1 MIIRRVEVQNFR
13 KLVEPVTIENLSDG
27 LNIVVGDNEEG
38 KSTML
43 QAIRSC
49 FFDKHNMTGE
59 RAQSFQPYNSS
70 VQPEVRVDFELNGKR
85 YKLFKAFCHKP
96 QAELITP
103 SGRLV
108 DAAAEEELGKLL
120 RFTTPQRAPR
130 VNAGHEHEGIFG
142 MFWVE
147 QGKSFDGV
155 NPTADGRNSI
165 HQALQHEVGD
175 VLGGKRGQKLLG
187 EVSKRRNEVL
197 TATGRPKG
205 EYANASDVQLKIQG
219 ELTKVQEALN
229 AYERKLE
236 DLERCRTRQKR
247 YESDRVAEH
256 AEERLRLAREAAA
269 GVAALRHTLEQS
281 EATLATSRAEHDLAA
296 NRSEQRARLIEDVE
310 QRKVTLAKLKG
321 GWETKQ
327 KLLGEVLGRVT
338 RDERDLAR
346 AVQALELADAALAA
360 ATAAEQLARV
370 QAEMEKLLRQENSAL
385 QAKSKAENALENAG
399 AIGIEKKDITR
410 LNRLQEAVT
419 KAQAELN
426 ALATNVRVD
435 LEPGVKARIGRT
447 VVVSGTEHRI
457 TETAVIDIAKS
468 AKVTIVPGGEI
479 GNPRAELTKAQE
491 RLKSE
496 LTQLGAASSADAD
509 SRWEERQNLL
519 NQAQKYQDIVQAHA
533 PDGLDVLQTAIAELR
548 GDVQRLT
555 QQVGSEPTLPKDAIA
570 TLQEAQRV
578 RDSNEQERKAAEK
591 RAGTARGEFG
601 TAKSEEAG
609 TKASYDSEAQHVH
622 ELEQRLTNERK
633 KVPDNELQKTVLAA
647 AHRVT
652 VAEQTTS
659 AAQSALDEA
668 NPESVDLELSTSED
682 ALNVLNKE
690 IRNLSDRTIGLES
703 ELRAIGA
710 QGLGE
715 RKQQVEGELEAAT
728 ALAASLERQAKTVD
742 LLHSVLIQ
750 AEKAA
755 KETFL
760 RPVTHR
766 IQPYLKLLLPGTELR
781 VSDELDIV
789 GLRRGDVEEEFN
801 SLSLGTR
808 EQVAV
813 LARLAFADLLREN
826 GQPATVLLD
835 DAIVYADDERF
846 RRMLHILRK
855 ASEKTQIIVFTCR
868 EREYEGAGAP
878 IIRLAECRTRAA
890 MSGG

>member
-1 MIIRRVEVQNFR
+1 MIIRRVEVRNFR
-13 KLVEPVTIENLSDG
+13 KLVEPVAIENLSDG
-27 LNIVVGDNEEG
+27 LTIVVGDNEEG

-70 VQPEVRVDFELNGKR
+70 VQPEVRIDFERNGKR

-103 SGRLV
+103 AGRLA

-120 RFTTPQRAPR
+120 RFTPPQRAPR
-130 VNAGHEHEGIFG
+130 TTSGHEHEGIFG

-155 NPTADGRNSI
+155 NATVDGRSSI

-175 VLGGKRGQKLLG
+175 VLGGKRGQKLLA

-205 EYANASDVQLKIQG
+205 EYANALEAQLRIQG
-219 ELTKVQEALN
+219 ELTTLLGALT
-229 AYERKLE
+229 AYERDLE
-236 DLERCRTRQKR
+236 DLERCRARQKR
-247 YESDRVAEH
+247 YEADRAVER
-256 AEERLRLAREAAA
+256 AEERLRSARDAAESV
-269 GVAALRHTLEQS
+269 GALRHTLEQS

-296 NRSEQRARLIEDVE
+296 NRAEQRTRLIDDVE
-310 QRKVTLAKLKG
+310 KRKFKLSDLKASWEAKQR
-321 GWETKQ
+321 
-327 KLLGEVLGRVT
+327 LLDEARGHMT

-346 AVQALELADAALAA
+346 AVQTLERAEAALVV

-370 QAEMEKLLRQENSAL
+370 QSDLNKLLRQENSAL
-385 QAKSKAENALENAG
+385 EAKSKAENAVKSAG

-410 LNRLQEAVT
+410 LKHLQEAVT

-435 LEPGVKARIGRT
+435 LEPGVKARIGRAT
-447 VVVSGTEHRI
+447 VVSGTEHRI
-457 TETAVIDIAKS
+457 TETAVIDIAEC
-468 AKVTIVPGGEI
+468 AKVTVVPGGEI
-479 GNPRAELTKAQE
+479 GNPRAELVKAQE
-491 RLKSE
+491 KLKND
-496 LTQLGAASSADAD
+496 LIQLGVTSSTEAD
-509 SRWEERQNLL
+509 SRWEERQTLL

-548 GDVQRLT
+548 GEVQRLT
-555 QQVGSEPTLPKDAIA
+555 EQAGREPRLQKDASA
-570 TLQEAQRV
+570 TLREAQRA
-578 RDSNEQERKAAEK
+578 RDNSEQERKAAEK
-591 RAGTARGEFG
+591 RATTSRDKSGT
-601 TAKSEEAG
+601 TQSEEASA
-609 TKASYDSEAQHVH
+609 KASHDSEAQHMR

-633 KVPDNELQKTVLAA
+633 NIADGDLQKAVLAA
-647 AHRVT
+647 AQRVT

-659 AAQSALDEA
+659 AAKRALEEA
-668 NPESVDLELSTSED
+668 NPDSVDLELSAAED
-682 ALNVLNKE
+682 ALKVLHKE
-690 IRNLSDRTIGLES
+690 IRNLSDRSIALES

-715 RKQQVEGELEAAT
+715 RKQQLEGELEAAT
-728 ALAASLERQAKTVD
+728 ALAASLERQVKTVD
-742 LLHSVLIQ
+742 LLHRMLVQ
-750 AEKAA
+750 AERAA
-755 KETFL
+755 KDTFL

-766 IQPYLKLLLPGTELR
+766 IQPYLKLLLPGSELR
-781 VSDELDIV
+781 MSDELDIV
-789 GLRRGDVEEEFN
+789 GLRRGNVEEEFTA
-801 SLSLGTR
+801 LSLGTR

-835 DAIVYADDERF
+835 DAIVYADDDRF

-868 EREYEGAGAP
+868 EREYENAGAP
-878 IIRLAECRTRAA
+878 IIRLAECRIGAA
-890 MSGG
+890 SPRS